1 MISGN
6 IVLSGIGAAI
16 YIGTMGRQIYEIRKG
31 SEEINKYKILNGE
44 DEELIR
50 NLFKFFGSQVSDYL
64 EKCNVLEIVVERILF
79 INTRYI
85 LCNN

>member
-1 MISGN
+1 MFSGN

-50 NLFKFFGSQVSDYL
+50 NLFKFFGSLDNSISC
-64 EKCNVLEIVVERILF
+64 KLF
-79 INTRYI
+79 IPLTI
-85 LCNN
+85 FFSLFLVFI